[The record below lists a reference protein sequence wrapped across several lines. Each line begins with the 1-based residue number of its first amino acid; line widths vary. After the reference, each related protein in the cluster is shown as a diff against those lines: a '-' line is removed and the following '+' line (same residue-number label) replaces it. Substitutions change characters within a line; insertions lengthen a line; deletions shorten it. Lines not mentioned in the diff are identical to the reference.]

1 MPRPDICLIDNQRCP
16 NEWRTLPFVQ
26 DTAGAVDVA
35 LRDRNGDPY
44 DLTNKMVRFIAKE
57 WPTFNALY
65 IDTMAVVVNA
75 EEGIVRLSLTEVDLC
90 NAGMFLGEFILY
102 WDVPE
107 SSGSSSSGSE
117 SSSSAEPAPA
127 YISGS
132 LARIQCY
139 LEVRETLERLDSGP
153 NSPLTIAEVR
163 LAIRDKCREDNFLLD
178 NVEFTDTEI
187 AWAIRRP
194 IEYWN
199 EVPPPLRP
207 GYTVGTFPY
216 RYYWLY
222 GIIGELLSIATTG
235 LARNTQV
242 YSAAG
247 LSFDEKARV
256 TLYRDAADKYLKEY
270 REWVRVQKRAL
281 NLSMAYGS
289 VSIPSFGNKFNGT

>member
-26 DTAGAVDVA
+26 NTTSTADVA

-44 DLTNKMVRFIAKE
+44 DLTGKLVRFIAKE

-65 IDTMAVVVNA
+65 IDVMAAVLVA
-75 EEGIVRLSLTEVDLC
+75 EDGVIRLTLTENQLC
-90 NAGMFLGEFILY
+90 NAGLFLGEFILY
-102 WDVPE
+102 WAIPE
-107 SSGSSSSGSE
+107 SSSSPSPSSSSGVTP
-117 SSSSAEPAPA
+117 EPPT

-132 LARIQCY
+132 LARIPCY
-139 LEVRETLERLDSGP
+139 LEVRESLERMDGFP
-153 NSPLTIAEVR
+153 SPMSIAEVR

-178 NVEFTDTEI
+178 NVEFSDTEI

-207 GYTVGTFPY
+207 LYTPGTFPF

-222 GIIGELLSIATTG
+222 GIIGELLSIATPG
-235 LARNTQV
+235 LGRNTQV

-247 LSFDEKARV
+247 LSFDDKAKV
-256 TLYRDAADKYLKEY
+256 STYRDAADKYLKEY
-270 REWVRVQKRAL
+270 REWVRQQKRAI
-281 NLSMAYGS
+281 NLGMAYGS
-289 VSIPSFGNKFNGT
+289 VSIPSFGNSYYGTMP

>member
-1 MPRPDICLIDNQRCP
+1 
-16 NEWRTLPFVQ
+16 LPFVQ

-44 DLTNKMVRFIAKE
+44 DLTGKTVRFIAKE
-57 WPTFNALY
+57 WPTFSALY
-65 IDTMAVVVNA
+65 IDTVAVVGDA
-75 EEGIVRLSLTEVDLC
+75 TEGIVRLALTETELC
-90 NAGMFLGEFILY
+90 NAGLFLGEFILY
-102 WDVPE
+102 PE
-107 SSGSSSSGSE
+107 APSSSSSE
-117 SSSSAEPAPA
+117 SSASSSSAAPEPVFR
-127 YISGS
+127 SGA
-132 LARIQCY
+132 LARIPCY
-139 LEVRETLERLDSGP
+139 LEVRENLERLDSGP

-207 GYTVGTFPY
+207 GYTPGTFPY

-235 LARNTQV
+235 LSRNTQV

-256 TLYRDAADKYLKEY
+256 TLYREAAERYLKDY
-270 REWVRVQKRAL
+270 REWVRQQKRAL
-281 NLSMAYGS
+281 NLGLAYGS
-289 VSIPSFGNKFNGT
+289 VSIPSFGNKYYGTQQ